1 MRCPNTN
8 YRSAQVS
15 WSSGTGALPAAR
27 PLLTAGAEAAAKV
40 CAERIWEGPEHS
52 GRLCHMQ
59 LPEFERPA
67 RTAMLVTP
75 LGPKP
80 HSPHSL
86 AGSVAHDGVESLVNE
101 ACEELLGSLRRAD
114 QRRRGGQYLRGLLT
128 ATGRK
133 TARNIANFGGTG
145 ASAQSLH
152 HFVASSTW
160 DWRPVRATLAR
171 YVDDGLR
178 PNAWVIRPM
187 VVSKTGV
194 RSVGVRR
201 RFVPDLGRVMSC
213 QRSFGLWMASDARA
227 APVSWHLTLD
237 GEPGGEADGRPDA
250 PGEERDVARLVTEIA
265 QANRTVARPVVMDA
279 RTAAVPPLV
288 RALTAAGLPFML
300 RVGGELPLDPA
311 AGRVQLGQ
319 RPQTAPAQHLME
331 QLKRLGRP
339 VECHGAVNFVTP
351 LAVVL
356 PGALPRRTLLLM
368 GVWRANRRRPADLWL
383 TDLTSSGH
391 SALLRLAMLTER
403 VDSDFAAV
411 SVDVGIRDFEGRSFQ
426 GWHRH
431 VTLASIAH
439 ALRLSQDG
447 QWCEYQVPI
456 AG

>member
-1 MRCPNTN
+1 MAD
-8 YRSAQVS
+8 SAAHE
-15 WSSGTGALPAAR
+15 AL
-27 PLLTAGAEAAAKV
+27 
-40 CAERIWEGPEHS
+40 
-52 GRLCHMQ
+52 
-59 LPEFERPA
+59 
-67 RTAMLVTP
+67 
-75 LGPKP
+75 
-80 HSPHSL
+80 
-86 AGSVAHDGVESLVNE
+86 ESLVDE
-101 ACEELLGSLRRAD
+101 ACEELLGSLRRTD
-114 QRRRGGQYLRGLLT
+114 QRRRGGQYVRGLLT

-133 TARNIANFGGTG
+133 TARNIANFGGAG

-178 PNAWVIRPM
+178 PDAWVIRLM

-213 QRSFGLWMASDARA
+213 QRSFGLWLASDAGA
-227 APVSWHLTLD
+227 APVNWHLTLD
-237 GEPGGEADGRPDA
+237 GDQDGETDVRLDA
-250 PGEERDVARLVTEIA
+250 PGEERALARLVAEIA

-279 RTAAVPPLV
+279 RTAAVPSLV
-288 RALTAAGLPFML
+288 HALTAAGLPFML
-300 RVGGELPLDPA
+300 RVGAELPLDPA
-311 AGRVQLGQ
+311 AGRAQLG
-319 RPQTAPAQHLME
+319 RHPQTAPAQPLME

-339 VECHGAVNFVTP
+339 VECHGAVSFVAP
-351 LAVVL
+351 LSVVL
-356 PGALPRRTLLLM
+356 PGILPRRTLLLM

-391 SALLRLAMLTER
+391 SALLRLAKLTER
-403 VDSDFAAV
+403 VDADFTDV
-411 SVDVGIRDFEGRSFQ
+411 SVDVGIRDFEGRSFE

-439 ALRLSQDG
+439 TLRLSENG
-447 QWCEYQVPI
+447 QRRPYRAPV

>member
-1 MRCPNTN
+1 M
-8 YRSAQVS
+8 
-15 WSSGTGALPAAR
+15 
-27 PLLTAGAEAAAKV
+27 
-40 CAERIWEGPEHS
+40 I
-52 GRLCHMQ
+52 
-59 LPEFERPA
+59 
-67 RTAMLVTP
+67 VTP
-75 LGPKP
+75 LDPKP
-80 HSPHSL
+80 KPKAKASLSL
-86 AGSVAHDGVESLVNE
+86 AGSAPRDLESLVTE
-101 ACEELLGSLRRAD
+101 ACEELLGSLRRTD
-114 QRRRGGQYLRGLLT
+114 QRRRGAQYIRGLLT
-128 ATGRK
+128 ASGRK
-133 TARNIANFGGTG
+133 TARNIATFVGAG

-152 HFVASSTW
+152 HFVAGSTW
-160 DWRPVRATLAR
+160 DWRPVRAALAR

-178 PNAWVIRPM
+178 PDAWVIRPM

-213 QRSFGLWMASDARA
+213 QRSHGLWLASDAMA

-237 GEPGGEADGRPDA
+237 GGPGGEADRQPGA
-250 PGEERDVARLVTEIA
+250 AGEERDLARLVAEIA

-279 RTAAVPPLV
+279 RSAAVPPLV
-288 RALTAAGLPFML
+288 RALTTAGLPFML
-300 RVGGELPLDPA
+300 RVGGELPLAPA
-311 AGRVQLGQ
+311 AGRVQVDR

-356 PGALPRRTLLLM
+356 PGMLPQRTLLLM

-383 TDLTSSGH
+383 TDLTSWGH

-403 VDSDFAAV
+403 VDADFAGV
-411 SVDVGIRDFEGRSFQ
+411 SVDVGVRDFEGRSFQ

-439 ALRLSQDG
+439 ALRLSQGG
-447 QWCEYQVPI
+447 QWCGYQAPI
-456 AG
+456 AV

>member
-1 MRCPNTN
+1 M
-8 YRSAQVS
+8 
-15 WSSGTGALPAAR
+15 
-27 PLLTAGAEAAAKV
+27 
-40 CAERIWEGPEHS
+40 
-52 GRLCHMQ
+52 
-59 LPEFERPA
+59 
-67 RTAMLVTP
+67 
-75 LGPKP
+75 
-80 HSPHSL
+80 
-86 AGSVAHDGVESLVNE
+86 NE

-133 TARNIANFGGTG
+133 TARNIANFGGVG
-145 ASAQSLH
+145 ASPQSLH

-160 DWRPVRATLAR
+160 DWRPVRAALAR
-171 YVDDGLR
+171 HVDDGLR
-178 PNAWVIRPM
+178 PDAWVIRPM

-213 QRSFGLWMASDARA
+213 QRSYGLWLASDARA

-237 GEPGGEADGRPDA
+237 GGPGGEADVQPDA
-250 PGEERDVARLVTEIA
+250 PGEERDLARLVAEIA
-265 QANRTVARPVVMDA
+265 QANRTVTRPVVMDA

-288 RALTAAGLPFML
+288 RALTTAGLPFML

-311 AGRVQLGQ
+311 AGRIQVGQ
-319 RPQTAPAQHLME
+319 RPQTSPAQHLME

-356 PGALPRRTLLLM
+356 PGMLPRRTLLLM

-391 SALLRLAMLTER
+391 GALLRLAMLTER
-403 VDSDFAAV
+403 VDADFATV
-411 SVDVGIRDFEGRSFQ
+411 SVDVGIRDFEGRSFE

-447 QWCEYQVPI
+447 QWCDYREPI